1 MPTPASSSCNGWAPA
16 HSRRSLGLGHK
27 LGLQHST
34 PAPAWNKIWKRQGQ
48 ELRADLSLFFPAQP
62 LCRASSRMGRGE
74 PSENWGP
81 YLSLLG
87 AGKPWGKCSGCV
99 FTRSRP
105 LGAHSACPGLY
116 AQDCPLCSACR
127 SLAGV
132 SPEGLTWEHVGFP
145 GDHRTP
151 AEAAS
156 SPRTPMMQ
164 APTPAPPAGL
174 LPSLESS
181 PPGARMQQ
189 EAYRHQRNTSHQR
202 MD

>member
-1 MPTPASSSCNGWAPA
+1 MFCFVWGNFEMCTYSGTEVVKVIK
-16 HSRRSLGLGHK
+16 HHLLQKILKGLTVV
-27 LGLQHST
+27 L
-34 PAPAWNKIWKRQGQ
+34 
-48 ELRADLSLFFPAQP
+48 
-62 LCRASSRMGRGE
+62 
-74 PSENWGP
+74 
-81 YLSLLG
+81 